1 MKQIKLTKKIQKY
14 AEVLHQATRDEK
26 VDIITLKKLAYDA
39 MELHKL
45 LLSKQLLVYIKE
57 AEKSGV
63 FNDE

>member
-14 AEVLHQATRDEK
+14 AEVLHQATRSEK
-26 VDIITLKKLAYDA
+26 VDITTLKKLAYDA